1 MTFVYYAAHSSNSK
15 IIMKHVICTALVILG
30 LVFQPFAFARSDSF
44 SGDDADNSMQTD
56 QTTASVVTPPMKG
69 HSMDMSAD
77 DVPMPCHETTL
88 VDANMEDCDDC
99 CDVGCAMI
107 AHCISSSSALSA
119 ILQLDHCVREI
130 DSTKLEVRALSAR
143 ATAAPSIIYHPP
155 IHS

>member
-107 AHCISSSSALSA
+107 AHCISSSLAWSA
-119 ILQLDHCVREI
+119 ILQLDHSLAAL
-130 DSTKLEVRALSAR
+130 DSTKLHARTLSVRV
-143 ATAAPSIIYHPP
+143 AADPSFFYHPP
-155 IHS
+155 KNS